1 MANSLKSRSVDHPYR
16 IIFIV
21 CAVITVGAGVLRRP
35 DVDED
40 LKEHLPEQ
48 ATGRGFTTS
57 VTCQAMPSGSI
68 RRLAPFLPS
77 HHDPSGYAVHG
88 AGNVR

>member
-1 MANSLKSRSVDHPYR
+1 MGRPYR

-21 CAVITVGAGVLRRP
+21 CAVITVGGGVLLRP

-48 ATGRGFTTS
+48 VTGQRVYDLRHVPG
-57 VTCQAMPSGSI
+57 MPSGSI

-77 HHDPSGYAVHG
+77 HHDPSGDAVHG